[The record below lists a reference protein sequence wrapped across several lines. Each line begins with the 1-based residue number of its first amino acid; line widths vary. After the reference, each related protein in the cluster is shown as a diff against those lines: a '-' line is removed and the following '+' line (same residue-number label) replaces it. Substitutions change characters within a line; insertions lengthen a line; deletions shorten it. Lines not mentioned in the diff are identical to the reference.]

1 VHALGGLY
9 TQECDVWG
17 SWGYEDKD
25 VSDREQLATEL
36 QHMIQFIRN
45 HVPDAVINTRLAH
58 GDPNSI
64 VIHAQ
69 IMGGS
74 GAAGAAHASAPNGD
88 GAAEL
93 AENRAIA
100 RAMIAMGIPPIPE
113 APSPRLHSVAAQE
126 QGGRVLPFPAQE
138 SERVEEQPTDQPAKD
153 EPRDDDPEP
162 EDISW
167 TAFWTWARANG
178 FSNRDALEEAIGQ
191 SINQLTPGQIRKLA
205 QDVLKSR

>member
-1 VHALGGLY
+1 
-9 TQECDVWG
+9 
-17 SWGYEDKD
+17 
-25 VSDREQLATEL
+25 VSDRDALANEL
-36 QHMIQFIRN
+36 QRMIEHIRT

-58 GDPNSI
+58 GDQNGI

-93 AENRAIA
+93 AENRAVE

-113 APSPRLHSVAAQE
+113 ASPAQTTPRLHSVAGQE
-126 QGGRVLPFPAQE
+126 QSGRVVQFPAQE
-138 SERVEEQPTDQPAKD
+138 SDREDARA
-153 EPRDDDPEP
+153 DDPEP

-178 FSNRDALEEAIGQ
+178 FANREVLEEAIGQ
-191 SINQLTPGQIRKLA
+191 SIAQLTPAQIRKLA
-205 QDVLKSR
+205 QEVLDAR

>member
-1 VHALGGLY
+1 MG
-9 TQECDVWG
+9 EM
-17 SWGYEDKD
+17 GYEDNA

-36 QHMIQFIRN
+36 QHMIQYIRN

-58 GDPNSI
+58 GDQNGI

-74 GAAGAAHASAPNGD
+74 GAAGAAHASAPYGD

-93 AENRAIA
+93 AENRAIE

-113 APSPRLHSVAAQE
+113 ATSPRLHSVAGQE
-126 QGGRVLPFPAQE
+126 QGGRVVPFPAQE
-138 SERVEEQPTDQPAKD
+138 PERADATPDEPAKD
-153 EPRDDDPEP
+153 QSSGDDPEP

-178 FSNRDALEEAIGQ
+178 FANRDALEEAIGQ
-191 SINQLTPGQIRKLA
+191 TINQLTPGQIRKLA
-205 QDVLKSR
+205 QDVLKTR